1 MHIMRF
7 QNHQAKSFKVYQSLY
22 NIFKK
27 RKIYAIVLLKGTQN
41 TILLLS
47 ANEKLTN

>member
-27 RKIYAIVLLKGTQN
+27 RKIYAIVLLKGTQTQFYYYQQMKN
-41 TILLLS
+41 
-47 ANEKLTN
+47 